1 MIRTNE
7 SLGVTISWPDRITV
21 RQRLAYL
28 GVLGNPTDDERFERA
43 FMAAAEVL
51 DVFECEA
58 WPKPALDPKRVYSPR
73 EIMRAT
79 LAADLDT
86 LDGAGNL
93 YLIVLW
99 VGAEIMLAM
108 SELDTLPKN

>member
-1 MIRTNE
+1 MIKTNE
-7 SLGVTISWPDRITV
+7 PLGVTISWPDRITV

-28 GVLGNPTDDERFERA
+28 GVLGNPSDDERFERA

-51 DVFECEA
+51 EVFECGS
-58 WPKPALDPKRVYSPR
+58 WPKPALDPKRAYSPR

-79 LAADLDT
+79 LSADLDA
-86 LDGAGNL
+86 LDGAGSL
-93 YLIVLW
+93 YLVVLW
-99 VGAEIMLAM
+99 VGAEIMRAM